1 MVLCLVA
8 LPVFAILGIFSV
20 RYRRLT
26 KDAVACLFNTVTLRK
41 CKSGLDDRIKAEITG
56 RVISFSPQ
64 TARWIYAHYKLLSW
78 LMLTLFV
85 ASLAG
90 SIVGIYNYVQ
100 YGNCNGPEST
110 GFCVFDPTGSNSKI
124 AEAEIEMPTEIV
136 YPTLEPDDPII
147 GNPHAEL
154 TIIEFGCYACPYTKK
169 AEPIVKEVLEHYDG
183 KVNLQFKTF
192 YIPTHNWSYQ
202 SALAANCAQEQGAY
216 EIYHTMLFTYQEWL
230 NTTTLLDIARNVGL
244 NLTQFSDC
252 LASEKYKNEVNA
264 DALAGWNAAVPG
276 TPTFFI
282 NHEKIVGPKPF
293 KTFTKVIDEELKK
306 KN

>member
-26 KDAVACLFNTVTLRK
+26 KGALACLFNTVTLRK
-41 CKSGLDDRIKAEITG
+41 CKSGLDDRIKAEVTG
-56 RVISFSPQ
+56 RVLSFSPR
-64 TARWIYAHYKLLSW
+64 TAQWIYTHYKLLSW
-78 LMLTLFV
+78 IIFMLFV
-85 ASLAG
+85 ASFVG
-90 SIVGIYNYVQ
+90 SAMGIYNYIQ
-100 YGNCNGPEST
+100 YGNCNGPESV

-124 AEAEIEMPTEIV
+124 AEAELEMPTEII
-136 YPTLEPDDPII
+136 YPTLEPDDPVI
-147 GNPHAEL
+147 GNPDAEL

-169 AEPIVKEVLEHYDG
+169 AEPIVREVLEHYKG
-183 KVNLQFKTF
+183 RVNLQFKTY

-216 EIYHTMLFTYQEWL
+216 EVYYTMLFTSQKWL
-230 NTTTLLDIARNVGL
+230 NTTTFMDIARNIGL

-252 LASEKYKNEVNA
+252 LATEKYKAEVNA
-264 DALAGWNAAVPG
+264 DALAGWNAGVPG

-282 NHEKIVGPKPF
+282 NHEKIVGPKPL
-293 KTFTKVIDEELKK
+293 KTFTKIIDKELEEP
-306 KN
+306 